1 MSPVGGMT
9 DGTIL
14 FTETALIKLYADQ
27 LGVRKKDGRELVPWG
42 RIPNFFRWS
51 KQVQNQVFCRA

>member
-27 LGVRKKDGRELVPWG
+27 LGVRKKDGRK
-42 RIPNFFRWS
+42 FR
-51 KQVQNQVFCRA
+51 NE

>member
-9 DGTIL
+9 EGTIL

-27 LGVRKKDGRELVPWG
+27 LGVRKKDGRE
-42 RIPNFFRWS
+42 FRNEWLKKS
-51 KQVQNQVFCRA
+51 GDFPKDPGNL